1 MELLLVFACLSI
13 FLKSGGVTWTTQ
25 MKPFF
30 VNFFSGEFVE
40 RVRIALTADGK
51 HLSNR
56 DRHFR
61 LNVTRSDS
69 NKKCY

>member
-1 MELLLVFACLSI
+1 MELLLVFARFSI

-25 MKPFF
+25 MKPLI

-51 HLSNR
+51 HLSKG
-56 DRHFR
+56 
-61 LNVTRSDS
+61 DS
-69 NKKCY
+69 HLDC